1 MIVEG
6 VYVFTAPPAVVF
18 EALLD
23 PGVIAKSMPGT
34 KELVA
39 VGPHEYRGKMMVG
52 IGPVTAAEFDLR
64 IVLTELAPPVGFLM
78 SVDGTGRFGF
88 TKGQARVSLEPD
100 GTGTRMNYNAD
111 LQVGGKIAAVGQR
124 LLDVVSRAMLRTGLE
139 ALGKEVED
147 RLRGVGGKA

>member
-1 MIVEG
+1 
-6 VYVFTAPPAVVF
+6 
-18 EALLD
+18 
-23 PGVIAKSMPGT
+23 
-34 KELVA
+34 
-39 VGPHEYRGKMMVG
+39 MVG
-52 IGPVTAAEFDLR
+52 VGPVTAAEFDLR
-64 IVLTELAPPVGFLM
+64 IVLTELTPPVSFLM

-111 LQVGGKIAAVGQR
+111 LHVGGKIAAVGQR